1 MEMTKREYFKRA
13 MRLRPTAN
21 EWRELIDRYI
31 NYAGCTDYQ
40 SAESG
45 VDADVR
51 PLAAAICEFIA
62 RQHINRAVNRERDK
76 VRCAADKI
84 LSCL

>member
-1 MEMTKREYFKRA
+1 MTKREFFKRA
-13 MRLRPTAN
+13 MRLRPSAQ
-21 EWRELIDRYI
+21 EWHDLIERAI

-51 PLAAAICEFIA
+51 PLAAAICEYLA
-62 RQHINRAVNRERDK
+62 RQHINRAVNRERYK

-84 LSCL
+84 FSCL